1 MISVIVP
8 VYNVEKYLRQCLESI
23 LAQTF
28 HDYEAILVDD
38 GSTDSSGI
46 LCDDFASRDARI
58 KIIHKPN
65 GGLSSARNTG
75 IDVASGNWIIF
86 IDSDD
91 VISPDCLEIL
101 NSTALSTG
109 AGIVCG
115 SFTHDLHKL
124 GKGKSIRIA
133 TAERAIEQTLH
144 QTHGCLNTA
153 CGKLFDS
160 KIFDGLRFSEGIW
173 YEDLDFFYRA
183 YARTEKIAFSGC
195 RTYYYRL
202 HPASFLGKWSE
213 QRLDVLRVMDE
224 MTQWFTDNMPQL
236 LPAVHDRHF
245 AAACNMFL
253 LLSTTDPG
261 HAACNSTW
269 QTICRYRH
277 QVLSGKG
284 VRFKNRAG
292 ALISYLGPK
301 VFSKLG

>member
-1 MISVIVP
+1 MISVIIP

-28 HDYEAILVDD
+28 HDYETILVDD
-38 GSTDSSGI
+38 GSTDTSGTI
-46 LCDDFASRDARI
+46 CDDFASRDSRI
-58 KIIHKPN
+58 KVIHKPN
-65 GGLSSARNTG
+65 GGLSSARNAG
-75 IDVASGNWIIF
+75 IDVASGNRIIF

-91 VISPDCLEIL
+91 IISPDCLETL
-101 NSTALSTG
+101 HSTALSTG
-109 AGIVCG
+109 AGIICG

-124 GKGKSIRIA
+124 GKGKGVRTVA
-133 TAERAIEQTLH
+133 AGRAIEQTLH

-153 CGKLFDS
+153 CGKLFDR
-160 KIFDGLRFSEGIW
+160 KIFDGLRFREGTW

-183 YARTEKIAFSGC
+183 YARAQTITFSGQ

-213 QRLDVLRVMDE
+213 QRLDVLRVMED

-253 LLSTTDPG
+253 LLSADNPD
-261 HAACNSTW
+261 HAACDSTW
-269 QTICRYRH
+269 QTICRYRR
-277 QVLSGKG
+277 QVLFGRG
-284 VRFKNRAG
+284 VRLKNRAG
-292 ALISYLGPK
+292 AMLTYLGRK
-301 VFSKLG
+301 IFSRL